1 MGRAI
6 RTTARRN
13 DAAEA
18 IPGSAFKGLGPIEI
32 FEDIE
37 QQSEEWFTLR
47 LGTPTA
53 SVFSTIMAQGKDGD
67 DSKGRTTLLYKLAG
81 EKLTG
86 KPAEGKFITPAME
99 RGNAMEPEARAY
111 YERTSFEE
119 IHRVGFVRRKL
130 PSGTYV
136 GASPDALVGKDR
148 KRGLEIKTMAPH
160 LMIERLMG
168 GATMPM
174 KHRAQVQGT
183 MWIANLESV
192 DLLLFYSGMPV
203 APKFTV
209 ERDDPYIKTIATAIE
224 SFDYELRHLVETLK
238 KMGRS
243 R

>member
-18 IPGSAFKGLGPIEI
+18 IPGSAFKGLGPVEI

-37 QQSEEWFTLR
+37 QQSEAWFELR

-53 SVFSTIMAQGKDGD
+53 SVFSTIMADGKDGGA
-67 DSKGRTTLLYKLAG
+67 SKGRTTLLHKLAG
-81 EKLTG
+81 ELLTG
-86 KPAEGKFITPAME
+86 RPAEGKFVTPAME
-99 RGNAMEPEARAY
+99 RGNEMEPRARAY

-119 IHRVGFVRRKL
+119 IHRVGFIRRKL
-130 PSGTYV
+130 PHGTYV

-160 LMIERLMG
+160 LMIDRLLR
-168 GATMPM
+168 GAQMPPE
-174 KHRAQVQGT
+174 HRAQVHGT
-183 MWIANLESV
+183 MWVAALESV
-192 DLLLFYSGMPV
+192 DLLLFYDGMPV

-209 ERDDPYIKTIATAIE
+209 ERDESYIKVIANE
-224 SFDYELRHLVETLK
+224 VEKFDYDLRELVAKIR
-238 KMGRS
+238 KMGKA
-243 R
+243 